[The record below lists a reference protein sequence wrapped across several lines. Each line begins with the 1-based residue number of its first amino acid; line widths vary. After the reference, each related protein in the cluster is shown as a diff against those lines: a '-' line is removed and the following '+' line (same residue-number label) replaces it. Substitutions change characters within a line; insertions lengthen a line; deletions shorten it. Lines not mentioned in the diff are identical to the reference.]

1 MAKGKM
7 LKDNEKSQITKL
19 LALKKATLE
28 IAKELKRDHR
38 TIKSFVNEG
47 KSERKK
53 TQKGQTKGDY
63 SA

>member
-1 MAKGKM
+1 M
-7 LKDNEKSQITKL
+7 LTDDEESQIIKL

-53 TQKGQTKGDY
+53 TQKGQT
-63 SA
+63 